1 MPTRSLLARAAVLV
15 AAAAVLAGCAPGA
28 LTASPSPTPSPATTP
43 APTPEPEPERSLLLT
58 TLAESNALAVVDPT
72 AADPIVAAIEV
83 GAAPWGVAADPARER
98 AFVATAEGL
107 AVVDLATMTRSALV
121 PFEHQPSAIASGEY
135 RDGGLGLAV
144 SPDGA
149 TVYVAVHRW
158 PDPAWLEVVDV
169 ASGTVTASVD
179 VGVRPFD
186 VLMDPA
192 GAWVATVDHDTYGVT
207 VVDTA
212 TLATRTIE
220 VAPFGDLGF
229 ASWEK
234 PHYGVVTD
242 AGTILLPFQGQV
254 MVEVDP
260 ISGATTSTPL
270 AAQTHQHGVAQV
282 HDAGDALDGATLVVG
297 TGAFGSATQGPSLE
311 IVAADGTDAVVPLAR
326 LHETVTTWRATDA
339 DAWSA
344 VLAGGYTRD
353 GWWDGLT
360 IVDLETLEQREVPVA
375 GRPQAV
381 VAVTLPADG

>member
-1 MPTRSLLARAAVLV
+1 MPTRRLLARAAALV
-15 AAAAVLAGCAPGA
+15 AATAALAGCAPGA
-28 LTASPSPTPSPATTP
+28 LTASPSPTASPSTTP

-58 TLAESNALAVVDPT
+58 TLAASNALAVVDPT
-72 AADPIVAAIEV
+72 AAEPVVASIEV
-83 GAAPWGVAADPARER
+83 GTAPWGVVADAAHER

-107 AVVDLATMTRSALV
+107 AVVDLATMTRTALV
-121 PFEHQPSAIASGEY
+121 PFQHQPTTIGYGEY

-158 PDPAWLEVVDV
+158 PDPAWLEVLDV
-169 ASGTVTASVD
+169 ASGAFTASVE

-207 VVDTA
+207 IVDTA
-212 TLATRTIE
+212 TLAARTIE

-229 ASWEK
+229 DSWEK
-234 PHYGVVTD
+234 PHYGVVTA

-260 ISGATTSTPL
+260 VSGATTSTPL
-270 AAQTHQHGVAQV
+270 TAQTHQHGAAQV
-282 HDAGDALDGATLVVG
+282 RSPGDALDGATLVVG

-311 IVAADGTDAVVPLAR
+311 IVSADGTDAVVPLTR
-326 LHETVTTWRATDA
+326 LHETVATWRATDA

-360 IVDLETLEQREVPVA
+360 IVDLATLEQREVPVA

-381 VAVTLPADG
+381 VAVALPAS